1 MWPPSAASRT
11 CRAPCTGC
19 APREPGTSMRE
30 KLTARS
36 AGLLVADVAV
46 IVVLVAGAGLLLGPA
61 YGGTRYL
68 VALALGALAGGLSA
82 LVPALLRWPGW
93 TTVPMAAVLY
103 LLFGAVA
110 AVPGSAVGGVL
121 PSVESIRLLG
131 LGVVTSWKQM
141 LTVAVPVGSSGAL
154 LVPAYLSALLCA
166 AVGSVIA
173 TRSARPGWALLAP
186 LAMAAAAAVL
196 GAPTAGQVVLVGTVA
211 ALGGLIWAAWRRRRA
226 GLAGLD
232 ARRPLA
238 LLLVLVPALAGGLLL
253 GPQLLADQAR
263 TIARDVVEPPF
274 DPQTIPSPLSGFR
287 SYVKKDRDTVL
298 FSVSGLPEGGRI
310 RLAVMDEYNGLIYS
324 TSPDTG
330 VFNRVGD
337 RIASVP
343 AGSSADLDLQIK
355 GYSGVWLP
363 DAGYLAGI
371 TFTGERSATLTEQ
384 FRYDSGSGAG
394 VVTGGL
400 SDGDGY
406 RAAVSIPANPD
417 PSTMTSVPVVATSQ
431 PSPLKV
437 PQEVK
442 DKAAEWAGDAT
453 SPYQIALALQ
463 QGLRD
468 AGYVSHGDDGALNS
482 PAGHGADRIRRLL
495 TSPIM
500 VGDQEQYAVTM
511 ALMARSLGLPARVVM
526 GFRPT
531 SYAGTVDVTGAM
543 VTAWVEIPFAGA
555 GWVAFDPT
563 PDEAKVPQQKDDKQ
577 SAASPQNRLQPPPPP
592 PDTKQGDTQSV
603 KDADQQDDQ
612 QDEKKDDDLPPPASG
627 THWVRWVLIGLSPLV
642 LLVPF
647 ALVILLKLVR
657 RRRQQQGPPVARI
670 AGGWARL
677 MDAATD
683 LGAPRPRGATRL
695 ETAGALDS
703 RFGGSTALLAREADT
718 YVWAPDEVESADA
731 DRFWADVD
739 GAVA

>member
-1 MWPPSAASRT
+1 
-11 CRAPCTGC
+11 
-19 APREPGTSMRE
+19 
-30 KLTARS
+30 
-36 AGLLVADVAV
+36 
-46 IVVLVAGAGLLLGPA
+46 
-61 YGGTRYL
+61 
-68 VALALGALAGGLSA
+68 
-82 LVPALLRWPGW
+82 
-93 TTVPMAAVLY
+93 
-103 LLFGAVA
+103 
-110 AVPGSAVGGVL
+110 
-121 PSVESIRLLG
+121 
-131 LGVVTSWKQM
+131 
-141 LTVAVPVGSSGAL
+141 
-154 LVPAYLSALLCA
+154 
-166 AVGSVIA
+166 
-173 TRSARPGWALLAP
+173 
-186 LAMAAAAAVL
+186 
-196 GAPTAGQVVLVGTVA
+196 
-211 ALGGLIWAAWRRRRA
+211 
-226 GLAGLD
+226 
-232 ARRPLA
+232 
-238 LLLVLVPALAGGLLL
+238 
-253 GPQLLADQAR
+253 
-263 TIARDVVEPPF
+263 
-274 DPQTIPSPLSGFR
+274 
-287 SYVKKDRDTVL
+287 
-298 FSVSGLPEGGRI
+298 
-310 RLAVMDEYNGLIYS
+310 
-324 TSPDTG
+324 
-330 VFNRVGD
+330 
-337 RIASVP
+337 
-343 AGSSADLDLQIK
+343 
-355 GYSGVWLP
+355 
-363 DAGYLAGI
+363 
-371 TFTGERSATLTEQ
+371 
-384 FRYDSGSGAG
+384 
-394 VVTGGL
+394 
-400 SDGDGY
+400 
-406 RAAVSIPANPD
+406 
-417 PSTMTSVPVVATSQ
+417 
-431 PSPLKV
+431 V

-647 ALVILLKLVR
+647 ALIILLKFVR

-683 LGAPRPRGATRL
+683 LGAPPPRGATRL

-739 GAVA
+739 GAVTGMSRTRGPWGRLRAALSTRSLRRGHGERRFR